1 MWYQFDENGICVG
14 CSNGEIAPMTGI
26 TSVYWEEVHY
36 DIERVFLVDG
46 EMKYIVHNTGDEK
59 Q

>member
-14 CSNGEIAPMTGI
+14 CSNGEIAPVTGI

-46 EMKYIVHNTGDEK
+46 ETKYIVHNTEDE
-59 Q
+59 